1 MPQFVKPTSPPK
13 TNYIRMVE
21 QSDALESKRRTI
33 ISKLLSKILR
43 HQAVNEGYAIDEDGY
58 IFMEELLKSNKFKSL
73 KTTKQDIFDVVANDN
88 KNRFELSVLKDKIRA
103 VQGHSIKTLDAN
115 KILTKI
121 TAENLTLLP
130 NYNEKEYFIIH
141 GTSTK
146 NYNSILESQLLKK
159 MDRTHVHFTFEVPDD
174 NTTVV
179 SGYRNSSKILIFIE
193 LHKLMEDDEL
203 KNCIYLSKNNVIL
216 VSKDIPTS
224 FIDHILEK

>member
-58 IFMEELLKSNKFKSL
+58 IFIEELLKSNKFKSL

-88 KNRFELSVLKDKIRA
+88 KNRFELSVSKDKIRA

-224 FIDHILEK
+224 FIDHTLEK

>member
-1 MPQFVKPTSPPK
+1 
-13 TNYIRMVE
+13 MVE

-58 IFMEELLKSNKFKSL
+58 IFIEELLKSNKFKSL

-88 KNRFELSVLKDKIRA
+88 KNRFELSVSKDKIRA

-224 FIDHILEK
+224 FIDHTLEK